1 MLKKLDALTRHLVGD
16 RRRHRRRRHIYDA
29 VIRRNERSPV
39 LFRGKTTNVSR
50 SGVRMRGLPVGR
62 GPAIGQT
69 VRVELLLI
77 PKNLNETEQ
86 RAIITG
92 RVFRIEEKEK
102 DYLVAVK
109 FDRPLPD

>member
-1 MLKKLDALTRHLVGD
+1 M
-16 RRRHRRRRHIYDA
+16 
-29 VIRRNERSPV
+29 
-39 LFRGKTTNVSR
+39 
-50 SGVRMRGLPVGR
+50 GR
-62 GPAIGQT
+62 V

-92 RVFRIEEKEK
+92 RVFRVEEKED

-109 FDRPLPD
+109 FDRPLPN